1 MRGSILVVD
10 DEKGQREILG
20 TILKKEGYAI
30 EAVPGAREAL
40 ELMETGE
47 YDIILTD
54 LKMQGMSGMELLER
68 IVEDNPR
75 QCIVIM
81 TAHGTID
88 SAVEAMKK
96 GAFDYLEKPLEREDL
111 LMTLQRAFD
120 HLALVR
126 ENRLLQKKLEENAG
140 IPSIIGSHP
149 TMKEVF
155 RIVHKIAATASTV
168 LIYGESGTGTIKGYS
183 TLVFEIELVDIVA

>member
-10 DEKGQREILG
+10 DERGQREILG
-20 TILKKEGYAI
+20 AILKKAGYDI
-30 EAVPGAREAL
+30 TAVPGARQAL
-40 ELMETGE
+40 ERLGAEE
-47 YDIILTD
+47 YDVVLTD

-68 IVEDNPR
+68 ILEENSR
-75 QCIVIM
+75 QCIIIM

-111 LMTLQRAFD
+111 LMTIQRAFD

-126 ENRLLQKKLEENAG
+126 ENRMLQKQLDESAG

-149 TMKEVF
+149 KMKEVF
-155 RIVHKIAATASTV
+155 RIVQKIAATASTV
-168 LIYGESGTGTIKGYS
+168 LIYRQGTGRKGHS
-183 TLVFEIELVDIVA
+183 RQQLPAL